1 MKQLKK
7 KLLRRFHN
15 VSIGTDG
22 QSEGSILMAR
32 PTAAWIMFM
41 STLLGLGQSESFI
54 IFTDYAA
61 VNNMPHL
68 PQLGV

>member
-1 MKQLKK
+1 
-7 KLLRRFHN
+7 
-15 VSIGTDG
+15 
-22 QSEGSILMAR
+22 MAR
-32 PTAAWIMFM
+32 PTAAQIMLM
-41 STLLGLGQSESFI
+41 STLLGLGQSEGSI